1 MKKVTYSLALLLA
14 AVMITG
20 CSGKTP
26 SETQISASQSKISQ
40 INREDNII
48 MYSFKACSPDL
59 PASHRGKIRNLYED
73 KSSEYHSLF
82 IGQVLSR
89 FGEPDYITEDNE
101 NLFSKAVSAEDK
113 NGNSVYLEIYYGPS
127 GPAIGGD
134 VGSEECRK
142 AADELAEFI
151 MSAEPKDFE
160 YKSVYED
167 FGVTVTMGVEN
178 GKPYYQS
185 DIPADLV

>member
-1 MKKVTYSLALLLA
+1 MKKVTFSLALLLA

-40 INREDNII
+40 INREDN

-59 PASHRGKIRNLYED
+59 LANGSSKIRNLYDD
-73 KSSEYHSLF
+73 KSAEYHSLF

-101 NLFSKAVSAEDK
+101 NLFSKVVSAEDK
-113 NGNSVYLEIYYGPS
+113 DGNSVYLEIYYGPS

-134 VGSEECRK
+134 VSSEECRK

-151 MSAEPKDFE
+151 MSADPKDFE

-167 FGVTVTMGVEN
+167 FGVTVTMGVRN

-185 DIPADLV
+185 DIPDDLV

>member
-1 MKKVTYSLALLLA
+1 MKKVTFSLALLLA

-20 CSGKTP
+20 CSDKIT
-26 SETQISASQSKISQ
+26 SEAQTSASQSEISQ
-40 INREDNII
+40 MNREDN
-48 MYSFKACSPDL
+48 MYSFKSCSPDL
-59 PASHRGKIRNLYED
+59 LADGSSKIRNLYED
-73 KSSEYHSLF
+73 KSAEYHSLF

-101 NLFSKAVSAEDK
+101 NLFSKLVSAEDK
-113 NGNSVYLEIYYGPS
+113 DGKAVYLEIYYGPS

-134 VGSEECRK
+134 VRSEESCK

-160 YKSVYED
+160 YKSVSED
-167 FGVTVTMGVEN
+167 FGVTVTMGVRN

-185 DIPADLV
+185 DIPDDLV

>member
-1 MKKVTYSLALLLA
+1 MKKVTFPLALLLA

-20 CSGKTP
+20 CSGKIP
-26 SETQISASQSKISQ
+26 SETRISASQSEISQ
-40 INREDNII
+40 LNEEDN
-48 MYSFKACSPDL
+48 MYNFKACSPDL
-59 PASHRGKIRNLYED
+59 LTYGGSKIRNLYED
-73 KSSEYHSLF
+73 KPSEYHSLF

-89 FGEPDYITEDNE
+89 FGEPDYVTEDNE

-113 NGNSVYLEIYYGPS
+113 NGNTVYLEIYYGPS

-134 VGSEECRK
+134 VSSEECRK

>member
-1 MKKVTYSLALLLA
+1 MKKVTFPLALLLA

-20 CSGKTP
+20 CSDKAPTDA
-26 SETQISASQSKISQ
+26 QISASQSEIPQ
-40 INREDNII
+40 MNREDN
-48 MYSFKACSPDL
+48 MYKFKECSPDL
-59 PASHRGKIRNLYED
+59 LANGSSKIRNLYED
-73 KSSEYHSLF
+73 KSAEYHSLF

-134 VGSEECRK
+134 VSSEECRK

-151 MSAEPKDFE
+151 MSADPKDFE

-167 FGVTVTMGVEN
+167 FGVTVTMGVRN

-185 DIPADLV
+185 DIPDDLV

>member
-1 MKKVTYSLALLLA
+1 MKKVTFPLALLLA

-20 CSGKTP
+20 CSGKAP
-26 SETQISASQSKISQ
+26 SETQISASQSEIPQ
-40 INREDNII
+40 MNREDS
-48 MYSFKACSPDL
+48 MYSFKSCSPDL
-59 PASHRGKIRNLYED
+59 LANGSSKIRNLYED
-73 KSSEYHSLF
+73 KSAEYHSLF

-134 VGSEECRK
+134 VGSDESRK

>member
-1 MKKVTYSLALLLA
+1 MKKVTFPLALLLA

-20 CSGKTP
+20 CSDKTLP
-26 SETQISASQSKISQ
+26 DAQISASQSEISQ
-40 INREDNII
+40 LNGEDN
-48 MYSFKACSPDL
+48 MYNFKACSPDL
-59 PASHRGKIRNLYED
+59 LTYGGSKIRNLYED
-73 KSSEYHSLF
+73 KPSEYHSLF

-89 FGEPDYITEDNE
+89 FGEPDYVTEDNE
-101 NLFSKAVSAEDK
+101 NLFSKAVSVEDK
-113 NGNSVYLEIYYGPS
+113 NGKVVYLEIYYGPS

-134 VGSEECRK
+134 VSSEECRK

>member
-1 MKKVTYSLALLLA
+1 MKKVTFPLALLLA

-20 CSGKTP
+20 CSGKAP

-40 INREDNII
+40 INREDNI

-134 VGSEECRK
+134 VGSDESRK

>member
-1 MKKVTYSLALLLA
+1 MKKVTFPLALLLA

-20 CSGKTP
+20 CSGKAP
-26 SETQISASQSKISQ
+26 SETQISASRSEISR
-40 INREDNII
+40 INGDDN
-48 MYSFKACSPDL
+48 MYNFKECSPDL
-59 PASHRGKIRNLYED
+59 LAFDRAKIRNLYED
-73 KSSEYHSLF
+73 KPSEYHSLF

-101 NLFSKAVSAEDK
+101 NLFGKAVSAEDK

>member
-1 MKKVTYSLALLLA
+1 MKKVTFSLALLLA

-20 CSGKTP
+20 CSGKAT
-26 SETQISASQSKISQ
+26 SETQISASQSEIPQ
-40 INREDNII
+40 MNREDN
-48 MYSFKACSPDL
+48 MYSFKSCSPDL

-134 VGSEECRK
+134 VGSDESRK

-167 FGVTVTMGVEN
+167 FGVTVTMGVGN